1 MSIKFH
7 CPNGHLLQA
16 RDDKVGKKLR
26 CPACK
31 QIVTVPEKGAS
42 GDATGL
48 RKQSKRIEGGDSAER
63 RSKSKSPSNSRRS
76 KKKPPPST
84 PANPT
89 AAKAPRRKQTAASGP
104 KPAKKGPAQAAA
116 SRPAAKP
123 PPLPDAAAK
132 GPPSLPKP
140 TDKRRTAEPPADRP
154 TAKQTKLKTAK
165 GRPKRTGKRE
175 NKRRQQGAAANTLSQ
190 STVPTT
196 VADTSPP
203 SISEAWSV
211 AAPSAPPVQN
221 GIFKWLGFREA
232 ATGYRPDVGKVT
244 TVRWLALFLAVI
256 AILGAIP
263 VFIDKHHFY
272 IWSHVVLFISVLQLL
287 YVFWMF
293 TMPDWSTVWVLMLV
307 FAVTAAVYGF
317 GLAMTF
323 LMPIQSALPFEL
335 QPVRESAPIW
345 CAVMLLF
352 TFLGAFLCGRYS
364 FHWYRAYVLAAK
376 SD

>member
-31 QIVTVPEKGAS
+31 QIVTVPEEGAS
-42 GDATGL
+42 ADATEL
-48 RKQSKRIEGGDSAER
+48 RKQSKRIEGDDLAER

-76 KKKPPPST
+76 KKKPPPSM

-89 AAKAPRRKQTAASGP
+89 AAKTPRRKQTAASGP
-104 KPAKKGPAQAAA
+104 KPAKKRPAPEAA

-140 TDKRRTAEPPADRP
+140 ADKRRTAEPPADRP
-154 TAKQTKLKTAK
+154 AAKQTKLKTAK
-165 GRPKRTGKRE
+165 GGPKRTGKRE
-175 NKRRQQGAAANTLSQ
+175 NKRRQQGAAAKTLSQ

-211 AAPSAPPVQN
+211 AVPPVQS
-221 GIFKWLGFREA
+221 GIFKWFGFREA
-232 ATGYRPDVGKVT
+232 ASGYRPDIGKVT

-263 VFIDKHHFY
+263 AFIDKHHFY
-272 IWSHVVLFISVLQLL
+272 IWAHAILFISVLQLL

-364 FHWYRAYVLAAK
+364 FRWYRAYVLAAR